1 MGHPVELAR
10 VDYGAAHSRA
20 VAVHVLGGG
29 VRHDVGAPLDR
40 TAVDRRGERVV
51 HDERHAVGMRGGSE
65 LLDVEHRERR
75 VGDGLAEDGARVVLE
90 SGVELLGRAVGRDE
104 RGLDAHLR
112 HGHADEVERAAVN
125 GGGSHDVAAGL
136 ADVEQREEVGRL
148 ARRGQ
153 HSRRTTLK
161 LGNLCGDV
169 VVRGV
174 LQARVEVAR
183 RLEVKE
189 LAHVLARVVLE
200 RGGLH
205 DRNLT
210 RLAVAGGVPAL
221 DTYGVDALVAHG
233 VLSCANAGLSGLASV
248 LCKTMATV

>member
-1 MGHPVELAR
+1 M
-10 VDYGAAHSRA
+10 
-20 VAVHVLGGG
+20 
-29 VRHDVGAPLDR
+29 
-40 TAVDRRGERVV
+40 
-51 HDERHAVGMRGGSE
+51 
-65 LLDVEHRERR
+65 
-75 VGDGLAEDGARVVLE
+75 
-90 SGVELLGRAVGRDE
+90 
-104 RGLDAHLR
+104 
-112 HGHADEVERAAVN
+112 
-125 GGGSHDVAAGL
+125 AAGL
-136 ADVEQREEVGRL
+136 ADVEQRKEVRRL

-153 HSRRTTLK
+153 HGSRTALK

-205 DRNLT
+205 DRNLA

-233 VLSCANAGLSGLASV
+233 VLSCANAGPAASQVSYVKQWRQYRATPGSKRAGTGSVTTRHLRCRDTASRSRRNRRARTAPVVPRHPRQQNAATPLSAELMPESGAGHSSYS
-248 LCKTMATV
+248 CGTSRARMARSHTCA